1 MNKNISD
8 GVQKLYN
15 CLAKGWGNVLIPQ
28 EVRGILDKEVRQ
40 INASEEEEKNL
51 YDVIELYGDNKQ
63 SVAEVRKLYLRT
75 CSRVL
80 SQEMRK
86 QENIENVISKAQEIL
101 QDENNVEKEDVNED
115 WLMRFFNSIQDI
127 GNEDMQ
133 TLWGKIL
140 AGEIKNPNTF
150 TLRSLDTL
158 SKITKGEAMLFKN
171 MVPYI
176 INYNGTRAILNDIG
190 LNENYNISYGTIVEL
205 AECGLIDSSSMMQ
218 LTITISKK
226 IPLEIAYNMELLR
239 GSIEEEKQ
247 IVIPIYKLTRSGSD
261 ILQVIGEAYN
271 ETYFRDVA
279 RYLRQNN
286 PEVSFTFH
294 NIVSKNATN
303 VEYVIDGVEVL

>member
-133 TLWGKIL
+133 TL
-140 AGEIKNPNTF
+140 
-150 TLRSLDTL
+150 
-158 SKITKGEAMLFKN
+158 
-171 MVPYI
+171 
-176 INYNGTRAILNDIG
+176 
-190 LNENYNISYGTIVEL
+190 
-205 AECGLIDSSSMMQ
+205 
-218 LTITISKK
+218 
-226 IPLEIAYNMELLR
+226 
-239 GSIEEEKQ
+239 
-247 IVIPIYKLTRSGSD
+247 
-261 ILQVIGEAYN
+261 
-271 ETYFRDVA
+271 
-279 RYLRQNN
+279 
-286 PEVSFTFH
+286 
-294 NIVSKNATN
+294 
-303 VEYVIDGVEVL
+303 